1 MLVASVA
8 EAKKP
13 SRGILQWL
21 APSLIAPA
29 GGARRGVLS
38 CLAREVSAFRVP
50 LFTGWE

>member
-21 APSLIAPA
+21 APSLRSV
-29 GGARRGVLS
+29 GLS
-38 CLAREVSAFRVP
+38 TRYL
-50 LFTGWE
+50 